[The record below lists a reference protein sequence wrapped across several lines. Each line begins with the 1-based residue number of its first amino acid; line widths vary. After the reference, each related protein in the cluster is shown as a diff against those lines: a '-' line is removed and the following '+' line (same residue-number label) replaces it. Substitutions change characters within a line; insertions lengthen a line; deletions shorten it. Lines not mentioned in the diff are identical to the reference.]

1 MADAAQ
7 QLALNPY
14 CDGPIWQAFGLGRA
28 GYLVVPRRTLQSMPL
43 EWQQK
48 FVALMDEAQAL
59 LPGDAFPEY
68 VVQRRERGRFVA
80 DVLREYRHTGPI
92 PHTTATQG
100 AVKPLR
106 RGPTLLPKDPR

>member
-1 MADAAQ
+1 MTDTKQ
-7 QLALNPY
+7 QHAINPY
-14 CDGPIWQAFGLGRA
+14 CDGPVWQAFGLGRA

-59 LPGDAFPEY
+59 LPGEAFPEY

-80 DVLREYRHTGPI
+80 DALREYRHTGPI
-92 PHTTATQG
+92 LPTAVTQA
-100 AVKPLR
+100 AVKPLHC
-106 RGPTLLPKDPR
+106 GPTLLPKETR